1 MEIPTAFKPLTSF
14 IRRAEELEKDTT
26 HPQSKIVA
34 FVCRQYAMEQVSN
47 DASHKDRVASPLRR
61 NRHAMEQGIK
71 LRDGDA
77 SPEGTKFLMTL
88 MDQARGFCGVRFYD
102 VKADT

>member
-47 DASHKDRVASPLRR
+47 DASHKDRVA
-61 NRHAMEQGIK
+61 
-71 LRDGDA
+71 
-77 SPEGTKFLMTL
+77 
-88 MDQARGFCGVRFYD
+88 
-102 VKADT
+102 